1 MNWEVGGVA
10 DPPGM
15 ARIWPA
21 IVAEGGSMSHAG
33 GFRMAVGLCVRLQVF
48 GTPKC
53 VLQRCIAER
62 NRYRTMYLSLW
73 PAYLLCLV
81 LNGIVCSSSKT
92 KCQWLN
98 KICECF
104 VFTFTILVVHNL
116 NNLVESV
123 KF

>member
-1 MNWEVGGVA
+1 VAVGGGGTTPTSAVGYEMNWEVGGVA

-62 NRYRTMYLSLW
+62 N
-73 PAYLLCLV
+73 
-81 LNGIVCSSSKT
+81 
-92 KCQWLN
+92 
-98 KICECF
+98 CF
-104 VFTFTILVVHNL
+104 ASCRKVVFWARPPFTIVGDALIVYSL
-116 NNLVESV
+116 CSEKST
-123 KF
+123 FWT